1 MSNSVIIHE
10 LAKHDLKGAILI
22 DGFPGVGLVGTIVA
36 NFLINTLKLKQIGVI
51 DSQRFP
57 PISVIKEGEPHN
69 PMRLYAGEQICN
81 DGTCNQVA
89 VCVSE
94 FTPPGE
100 ITKDLVKTLLNW
112 AEKKG
117 SNEIIILDGVA
128 SSKHDNK
135 VFCAAEADLCRIM
148 EDNGIEMIPQG
159 FITGISGGILN
170 ECLIRKIKGVVL
182 LAKANES
189 LPDSLAS
196 VTLIE
201 AINKTYGMKI
211 DTDELKKQEKQIG
224 NDLKELSDQY
234 SEHKKL
240 DSNMYM

>member
-1 MSNSVIIHE
+1 MMVNGFPEAEIHE
-10 LAKHDLKGAILI
+10 LQNSRFKNPIIFAGFVGA
-22 DGFPGVGLVGTIVA
+22 GLVG
-36 NFLINTLKLKQIGVI
+36 
-51 DSQRFP
+51 
-57 PISVIKEGEPHN
+57 PISINHIISELNLKEIGFLRSKHLPPSTVFMQGRLRHPFRFYSNKSGNICAIICEIIINKEG
-69 PMRLYAGEQICN
+69 LYTIASAIL
-81 DGTCNQVA
+81 D
-89 VCVSE
+89 
-94 FTPPGE
+94 
-100 ITKDLVKTLLNW
+100 W
-112 AEKKG
+112 AERHG
-117 SNEIIILDGVA
+117 SNEIVILDGVA
-128 SSKHDNK
+128 SKKHDNK

-148 EDNGIEMIPQG
+148 EGNGIEMIPQG

>member
-1 MSNSVIIHE
+1 MVNGFPEAEIHE
-10 LAKHDLKGAILI
+10 LKNSRFKNPIIFAGFVGA
-22 DGFPGVGLVGTIVA
+22 GLG
-36 NFLINTLKLKQIGVI
+36 G
-51 DSQRFP
+51 
-57 PISVIKEGEPHN
+57 PISINHMISELGMKEIGFISSKHHPPSTVFMQGRLRH
-69 PMRLYAGEQICN
+69 PFRLYANKNGSMCAIIC
-81 DGTCNQVA
+81 
-89 VCVSE
+89 
-94 FTPPGE
+94 E
-100 ITKDLVKTLLNW
+100 IIINREGLYTIASAILDW
-112 AEKKG
+112 AERHG
-117 SNEIIILDGVA
+117 SNEIVILDGVA
-128 SSKHDNK
+128 SKKHDNK
-135 VFCAAEADLCRIM
+135 AFCAAEVDLCRVM
-148 EDNGIEMIPQG
+148 ESNGIEMIPQG

-170 ECLIRKIKGVVL
+170 ECLIRKISGVVL

-211 DTDELKKQEKQIG
+211 DTAELKKQEKQIG